1 MSTVLWVDLTEDS
14 LEKVILAF
22 FIGVLLE
29 TVAKQPVVVSSCYFN
44 LVPMTNDLIELVI
57 CPQLYWL
64 ALVNKHINSL

>member
-1 MSTVLWVDLTEDS
+1 MGGSHS

-22 FIGVLLE
+22 FKGVLLE
-29 TVAKQPVVVSSCYFN
+29 TIAKQPVVVSPFYFN